1 MADPPNLGNESEP
14 NAGRRTPVALILVL
28 VLIVMLLGSVAGVV
42 TRAYFARKELLGRRV
57 FAEARLLAQ
66 RGQHERAIEFY
77 RVALG
82 LQPAKVDFR
91 VALAEAL
98 VDSGRLTEAESYLR
112 DVLGQD
118 PTSGPANLMRARV
131 AVRREEPELAAD
143 HYHRAV
149 YGYWPQEDQSQRL
162 VSRYELALV
171 LLQLNERTQ
180 AVAEATQYAA
190 EIADE
195 VVPRMEA
202 GHLLLRAGV
211 PSAAAEQFRRAAE
224 LDRDNPAAYTSLG
237 WAELQRRNFAAAQMA
252 FSQAARRDPEN
263 QEVRQQW
270 HLLNRVIS
278 IDPTLPRLG
287 LQERLRRSRQLASAA
302 LQELTRCLEED
313 APQQSSANGN
323 APQPVG
329 EQAELIAEATKTL
342 QARRRRDDD
351 PEAFLTLAQRLW
363 QARPQRCEAP
373 SPAAAS
379 QEHRAMSLILN
390 SGGSA

>member
-1 MADPPNLGNESEP
+1 MPDAPNPANESEP
-14 NAGRRTPVALILVL
+14 NVGRRTPIALILIL
-28 VLIVMLLGSVAGVV
+28 VLIVMVLASVAGVV

-66 RGQHERAIEFY
+66 QGQHERAMEFY
-77 RVALG
+77 RVALN
-82 LQPAKVDFR
+82 LQPTNVDFR
-91 VALAEAL
+91 VALAQAL
-98 VDSGRLTEAESYLR
+98 VDSGRLTEAESYLH

-131 AVRREEPELAAD
+131 AMRREEPELAAD

-149 YGYWPQEDQSQRL
+149 YGYWPQEDQAQRL

-190 EIADE
+190 EVADE

-202 GHLLLRAGV
+202 GQLLLRARV
-211 PSAAAEQFRRAAE
+211 PTAAAEQFRRAVE
-224 LDRDNPAAYTSLG
+224 LERDNPAAYASLG
-237 WAELQRRNFAAAQMA
+237 LAELQRRNFSAAQMA

-270 HLLNRVIS
+270 HVLNRVIS
-278 IDPTLPRLG
+278 MDPTLPRLG
-287 LQERLRRSRQLASAA
+287 LQERLRRSRQLAGAA
-302 LQELTRCLEED
+302 LQELTRCLEGD
-313 APQQSSANGN
+313 APPQSGETGN
-323 APQPVG
+323 AQQPAG
-329 EQAELIAEATKTL
+329 ERTELIAEATKTL
-342 QARRRRDDD
+342 QARPRRDDD
-351 PEAFLTLAQRLW
+351 PEAFLALAQRLW
-363 QARPQRCEAP
+363 QARPRRCEVP
-373 SPAAAS
+373 SSAAAS

-390 SGGSA
+390 SGGVA